1 MELDPG
7 KINNIGNI
15 KQKKKK
21 GIVICTFNILALLAK
36 N

>member
-15 KQKKKK
+15 QQMKKKK
-21 GIVICTFNILALLAK
+21 SKNGIVIHSTFWLY
-36 N
+36 

>member
-15 KQKKKK
+15 KQNKKKRNCDMYIQHF
-21 GIVICTFNILALLAK
+21 GFIS
-36 N
+36 